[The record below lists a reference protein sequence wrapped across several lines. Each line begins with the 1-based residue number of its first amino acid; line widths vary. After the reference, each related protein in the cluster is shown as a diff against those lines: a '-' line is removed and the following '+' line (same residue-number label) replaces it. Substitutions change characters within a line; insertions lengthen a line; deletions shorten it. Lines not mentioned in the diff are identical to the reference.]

1 MSSHTVFNELCIFYV
16 RQGILLI
23 CMAANKELT
32 HEQQSKEKG
41 DFHNSSMLLVFFKKF
56 FKRRIVPAES
66 ILLSSSSV
74 VLWVLKNLKVSV
86 KATGSEIAS

>member
-1 MSSHTVFNELCIFYV
+1 
-16 RQGILLI
+16 
-23 CMAANKELT
+23 MAANNELT
-32 HEQQSKEKG
+32 HEQHSKEKG

-74 VLWVLKNLKVSV
+74 VLWVLKHLKVSV